1 MGNETE
7 SIGIAG
13 AGLLGRLLAWQLL
26 LRGHRVS
33 LFDAGTRAGVDS
45 AAWTAA
51 GMVAPLSEA
60 VVSERPVYDMGLFAL
75 AQWPLWVNQLESE
88 HTLWHQQGSLVV
100 SHPQDEAELS
110 QFHRELQYV
119 TETADGYQWVTRPEL
134 HDLEPDLS
142 DRFQR
147 GLLLEAEGFLNNRE
161 LLSQLLTTIER
172 LGGDCHFE
180 CPVNVDEGILY
191 SAGQQYRFDRVIDCR
206 GVGAKPQQPAVRGV
220 RGEVLHVHTR
230 EIVLHRP
237 VRLMH
242 PRYQLYI
249 VPKPDHRFVIGA
261 TQIESED
268 RSPMSL
274 QSSLELGSALYTLSP
289 AFAEARILE
298 QPVNLRPTYLDN
310 NPHIETTEG
319 LITVNGLFRHGYL
332 LAPAVVKQ
340 VLAEIAG
347 EEDTPFARFL
357 QRPIPNASQG
367 AGHLSSEPLSQEPLS
382 KEPAHD

>member
-1 MGNETE
+1 MAHHTE

-33 LFDAGTRAGVDS
+33 LFDAGTRAGIDS

-60 VVSERPVYDMGLFAL
+60 VVSERPIYDMGLFAL
-75 AQWPLWVNQLESE
+75 TQWPLWINQLESE
-88 HTLWHQQGSLVV
+88 RTLWHQQGSLVV

-119 TETADGYQWVTRPEL
+119 IGSADGYQWLDRPAL
-134 HDLEPDLS
+134 QNLEPDLS

-161 LLSQLLTTIER
+161 LLNQLMTTIER
-172 LGGDCHFE
+172 LGGECHFE
-180 CPVNVDEGILY
+180 CPVEVEPGALY
-191 SAGQQYRFDRVIDCR
+191 SAEHRYRFDRVIDCR

-220 RGEVLHVHTR
+220 RGEVLHVRTK
-230 EIVLHRP
+230 ELALHRP

-249 VPKPDHRFVIGA
+249 VPKPDHHFVIGA

-274 QSSLELGSALYTLSP
+274 QSSLELSSALYTLSP
-289 AFAEARILE
+289 AFAEARIVE
-298 QPVNLRPTYLDN
+298 QSVNLRPTYLDN
-310 NPHIETTEG
+310 NPHILASDG
-319 LITVNGLFRHGYL
+319 LIRVNGLFRHGYL

-340 VLAEIAG
+340 VLAEIEGAQ
-347 EEDTPFARFL
+347 DTPFADFL
-357 QRPIPNASQG
+357 QRPVPEDSNGIGTSIESG
-367 AGHLSSEPLSQEPLS
+367 MLE
-382 KEPAHD
+382 AHP